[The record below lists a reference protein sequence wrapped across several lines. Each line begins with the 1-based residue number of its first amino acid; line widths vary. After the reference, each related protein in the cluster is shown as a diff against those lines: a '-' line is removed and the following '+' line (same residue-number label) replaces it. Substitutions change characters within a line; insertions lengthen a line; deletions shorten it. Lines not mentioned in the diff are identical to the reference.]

1 MPFAVFSLLF
11 HAVWQ
16 KRLRL
21 VCLKIQSFK
30 VFNTFRLDGCLSL
43 QVLIMYTELKC
54 LIRKI

>member
-16 KRLRL
+16 KRL
-21 VCLKIQSFK
+21 VCLKIQSVK